1 MKHLKPFNE
10 NLDPKARHKIFIFM
24 KLLKYINANM
34 AYINEEF
41 NITFEATEKY
51 STNAGV
57 YHSDHRPNYSFV
69 FTVKDSNNWS
79 SIKDYIIPFIENL
92 FNTFEVYV
100 INNSRPLV
108 NTILMINNDYS
119 NDISY
124 YNLDD
129 LDNLPDDTIVKQF
142 GFTITFDSLEKI
154 LNN

>member
-1 MKHLKPFNE
+1 MKHLKSFNE
-10 NLDPKARHKIFIFM
+10 NLDPKARHKIFLFM
-24 KLLKYINANM
+24 KLLKYINTNM

-57 YHSDHRPNYSFV
+57 YHSDHRPNYNLI
-69 FTVKDSNNWS
+69 FTVKDSVNWDN
-79 SIKDYIIPFIENL
+79 IKDYILPFIENF

-108 NTILMINNDYS
+108 NTIQIINNDSS

-124 YNLDD
+124 CNLDD
-129 LDNLPDDTIVKQF
+129 LNNLPDDTIVIQF
-142 GFTITFDSLEKI
+142 GFTITFDSIEKN
-154 LNN
+154 LK